1 LNALVP
7 VTPQPAAPADDAVLK
22 IKDSILARLHD
33 EAKRR
38 VGRRHAVEQRWLLD
52 LAQYHGVYDE
62 VTRGKL
68 KQTKGSTLFVNLTR
82 PKTNAMT
89 ARLNDLLF
97 PTDDRNWSVSPT
109 PVPELTTGAARA
121 VERRLAAM
129 EKLNA
134 AMAQGMA
141 AAEQG
146 NQQGMQAAEMAAR
159 AAEAEMSD
167 AIKELN
173 RHQSV
178 LEEASKRAE
187 LMELEIDDAL
197 KASNYAA
204 VCRDVIE
211 DGTKIGTGVM
221 KGPIMGE
228 RTKMHW
234 LRSTSG
240 VAEAPGS
247 SVFQLKHRDDM
258 RPAFVRVDP
267 WGYFPDPDA
276 RTPEQSEDFYE
287 RHILNLRQLRRLG
300 RRSDVDKDAL
310 RRLIKAG
317 PQQGD
322 MPSYVSQLHNVTGQD
337 QSGLVDKWIVW
348 EYTGALSSEE
358 VAALARSNGLGQY
371 ADQFE
376 GEVDP
381 LKEIN
386 VRILY
391 SSSELLS
398 FGLHPLDSGEP
409 LYSTFCLEKDE
420 TSPYG
425 FGLPYLMRDDQA
437 AYNAAW
443 RMMMDNAGAA
453 AGPQIIAW
461 KDKVTP
467 ADGVW
472 EFRPFKF
479 WHRTGE
485 IQGQG
490 QRVFETFD
498 VPIRQAELANIISIA
513 RQQVDDVTGMPAIAQ
528 GEQGTDVTKTAQGM
542 ALLMNGAN
550 VVFRRHV
557 RNFDDDVTVPSIRRI
572 YHFLMQFSDKEAI
585 KGDFEVDARG
595 SSVLLVREMQS
606 QNLALIVSQFADHPV
621 FGAMLK
627 EYDAFREFVRS
638 LSVPATQIM
647 VSEQEY
653 QENKTNRKDPAVQ
666 AAEIAAQQAEQDR
679 EVKREEIAARV
690 AEAESRTDAARE
702 TAQLNYDAA
711 MMRLAEERNM
721 DLDRLTALLQ
731 EKREDRA
738 SGERKMAAEIA
749 MKRETGDSAGGSV

>member
-1 LNALVP
+1 MNALVP
-7 VTPQPAAPADDAVLK
+7 MQPPAPKVDKGVLQV
-22 IKDSILARLHD
+22 KDTILSRLHD
-33 EAKRR
+33 EARRR
-38 VGRRHAVEQRWLLD
+38 VGRRNAVEQRWLLD

-62 VTRGKL
+62 T
-68 KQTKGSTLFVNLTR
+68 TKAKIKKVNGSTLFVNLTR
-82 PKTNAMT
+82 PKTNAMV

-109 PVPELTTGAARA
+109 PVPELTTSAARA

-129 EKLNA
+129 EQLNA

-141 AAEQG
+141 ASEQG
-146 NQQGMQAAEMAAR
+146 NQPGMVAAEMAAQ
-159 AAEAEMSD
+159 AAEAEISA
-167 AIKELN
+167 AIKELGV
-173 RHQSV
+173 HQAN

-211 DGTKIGTGVM
+211 DGCKIGCGVM

-228 RTKMHW
+228 RTRMHW
-234 LRSTSG
+234 LRATSG
-240 VAEAPGS
+240 VAEAPGA
-247 SVFQLKHRDDM
+247 SVFQLKHRDDV

-276 RTPEQSEDFYE
+276 RTPEESEDFYE
-287 RHILNLRQLRRLG
+287 RHILNRRQLRRLAK
-300 RRSDVDKDAL
+300 RADVDKDAV
-310 RRLIKAG
+310 RRLIAAG

-322 MPSYVSQLHNVTGQD
+322 MPSYVAQLHNVTGQD
-337 QSGLVDKWIVW
+337 QTGLVDKWIIW
-348 EYTGALSSEE
+348 EYTGALDPEE
-358 VAALARSNGLGQY
+358 VATLARVNGLGDY
-371 ADQFE
+371 AEHVQNE
-376 GEVDP
+376 ADP
-381 LKEIN
+381 LVEIN
-386 VRILY
+386 VRVLY
-391 SSSELLS
+391 SGSELLS

-443 RMMMDNAGAA
+443 RMMMDNAGIA
-453 AGPQIIAW
+453 AGPQVVVR

-467 ADGVW
+467 ANGEW
-472 EFRPFKF
+472 ALHPFKI
-479 WHRTGE
+479 WHQTGD
-485 IQGQG
+485 IQGT
-490 QRVFETFD
+490 QRAFDTFD
-498 VPIRQAELANIISIA
+498 IAIRQGELANIISIA

-557 RNFDDDVTVPSIRRI
+557 RNFDDDVTVPAIRRI
-572 YHFLMQFSDKEAI
+572 YHFLMQFSPKETI

-627 EYDAFREFVRS
+627 EYDAFREFIRS

-653 QENKTNRKDPAVQ
+653 KDNKTKRKDPAIV

-690 AEAESRTDAARE
+690 AEAEARTDSARE
-702 TAQLNYDAA
+702 TAQLSYDAA

-721 DLDRLTALLQ
+721 SLDQLSAMIQ
-731 EKREDRA
+731 DKREDRQ
-738 SGERKMAAEIA
+738 SKERSLAVEAALA
-749 MKRETGDSAGGSV
+749 RETGKSAGGSV

>member
-1 LNALVP
+1 MQMP
-7 VTPQPAAPADDAVLK
+7 EAAPKVDKGVLEVKDK
-22 IKDSILARLHD
+22 ILSRLHV
-33 EAKRR
+33 EARRR
-38 VGRRHAVEQRWLLD
+38 VGRRQAVEQRWLVD

-62 VTRGKL
+62 T
-68 KQTKGSTLFVNLTR
+68 TKKRISDVNGSTLFVNLTR

-109 PVPELTTGAARA
+109 PVPELTAAAARA

-129 EKLNA
+129 EQLNA

-141 AAEQG
+141 ASEQG
-146 NQQGMQAAEMAAR
+146 NKPGMVAAEIAAR
-159 AAEAEMSD
+159 AAEAEISE
-167 AIKELN
+167 AIRELGA
-173 RHQSV
+173 HQAN

-211 DGTKIGTGVM
+211 DGTKIGCGVM

-234 LRSTSG
+234 LRSTTG
-240 VAEAPGS
+240 VADAPGS
-247 SVFQLKHRDDM
+247 SVFQLKHRDDV
-258 RPAFVRVDP
+258 RPAYVRVDP

-276 RTPEQSEDFYE
+276 RTPEESEDFYE
-287 RHILNLRQLRRLG
+287 RHILNRRQLRRLAK
-300 RRSDVDKDAL
+300 REDVDKDAV
-310 RRLIKAG
+310 RRLIEAG

-337 QSGLVDKWIVW
+337 QTGLVDKWIIW
-348 EYTGALSSEE
+348 EYTGALDPEE
-358 VAALARSNGLGQY
+358 VACLARVNGLGKY
-371 ADQFE
+371 ADQVQNE
-376 GEVDP
+376 ADP
-381 LKEIN
+381 LIEIN
-386 VRILY
+386 VRALY
-391 SSSELLS
+391 SGAELLA

-443 RMMMDNAGAA
+443 RMMMDNAGIA
-453 AGPQIIAW
+453 AGPQVLIN
-461 KDKVTP
+461 KKVVTP
-467 ADGVW
+467 ANGEW
-472 EFRPFKF
+472 KLHPFKI
-479 WHRTGE
+479 WHQTGD
-485 IQGQG
+485 IQGQ
-490 QRVFETFD
+490 QTAFDTFD
-498 VPIRQAELANIISIA
+498 IAIRQGELANIISMA

-557 RNFDDDVTVPSIRRI
+557 RNFDDDVTVPAIRRI
-572 YHFLMQFSDKEAI
+572 YHFLMQFSPKEAI

-627 EYDAFREFVRS
+627 EYDAFREFIRS

-653 QENKTNRKDPAVQ
+653 KDNKTKRKDPAVI

-679 EVKREEIAARV
+679 ELKREEV
-690 AEAESRTDAARE
+690 ESRIAIADADRDSRE
-702 TAQLNYDAA
+702 RLTELEYDLA
-711 MMRLAEERNM
+711 MIRFAEEMNM
-721 DLDRLTALLQ
+721 SLEEAQAKVQTERDKL
-731 EKREDRA
+731 A
-738 SGERKMAAEIA
+738 SSERKLAVEAA
-749 MKRETGDSAGGSV
+749 MKRETGESAGGSV